1 MNRSA
6 VPLRRVLL
14 AGWSVW
20 WTLVVATNLTDA
32 AKGLGLLPEAFAFAS
47 GNYAAIQAA
56 TARYG
61 APPWLNGGLFAAVIV
76 WEACAAL
83 LFWLATCHRDDAGDR
98 WLYRAFTVGLSL
110 WLAFLVADEICIG
123 YAIGATHLRPF
134 IAQLLTL
141 LAIVWLPTR
150 PTAP

>member
-1 MNRSA
+1 
-6 VPLRRVLL
+6 LL

-32 AKGLGLLPEAFAFAS
+32 ARALGWLPDSFAFAS

-61 APPWLNGGLFAAVIV
+61 APPWLNAGLFASVIV

-83 LFWLATCHRDDAGDR
+83 LFWLTTCHRDDPGNR
-98 WLYRAFTVGLSL
+98 WLYRAFTVGLPL

-123 YAIGATHLRPF
+123 YAIGATHLRLF

-141 LAIVWLPTR
+141 LAIAWLSEKST
-150 PTAP
+150 